1 MRRIVLALITLLV
14 CQQAAFAQR
23 NIETR
28 LGYSYND
35 DFQFSDEWQYLST
48 DIYLFNGNRFTRVL
62 NELETGARK
71 PKEKYGNVLEYLMI
85 TAQLKNMKVFG
96 NDDIVYPLYNFAI
109 DQDKSNYKTQVSDHQ
124 EVVRII
130 DKMPLGSASNSIDAV
145 INAKAI
151 TNGQS
156 DQVFN
161 LVANQLVAISKLTS
175 PSGAVL
181 SLVGEFGNLLNSR
194 ANRKEYKFSSTIRL
208 YEGQDF
214 DTRLHSVRIYVF
226 VPNDVKKV
234 DIKSVKLADYLQK
247 NPNKLDR
254 RMLEEMTNYKD
265 YPYMIVA
272 NYKSLY
278 KMDVLTG
285 DEITLDLI
293 EKRKLKIQTAY
304 DKQLINDETFR
315 QEKLFVEY
323 LRTFADMKQNLNTY
337 RLNYRNNSADINA
350 KNLFS
355 IVQEY
360 KRLKG
365 IFDAREK
372 EFAKN
377 STYQNIFRPEYE
389 SILTN
394 ADLYL
399 EADHNLKNGKLLVN
413 TLRELEND
421 PKSWNTPEKRE
432 AALTRLHAIE
442 LPKKEV
448 LSASVEGEAI
458 VRLTQRLEELQYT
471 EVFQKD
477 VQKLTSS
484 EANDETIPQRNALLE
499 KVGASK
505 CVSCREKVREAVTEY
520 NKRYD
525 GFRLKQAL
533 QKKDELK
540 LQADATVLKYLKR
553 QVCIENN
560 LQLATASAN
569 NNLDQY
575 ISRIYERNTELGKSI
590 KMLDSLSKV
599 DFKDQQLDKVQEY
612 NARLQHQIKEVEQG
626 FEVIKTLDKNLYS
639 CEDAS

>member
-1 MRRIVLALITLLV
+1 MRKILLALLALLV
-14 CQQAAFAQR
+14 CQQAVFAQR
-23 NIETR
+23 TIETR

-35 DFQFSDEWQYLST
+35 DFEFSDEWQYLST
-48 DIYLFNGNRFTRVL
+48 DIYLFNGNKFTRVL
-62 NELETGARK
+62 NELETGRRK
-71 PKEKYGNVLEYLMI
+71 PKKKYGNVLEYLMI

-96 NDDIVYPLYNFAI
+96 NDDIVYPLYNFAVE
-109 DQDKSNYKTQVSDHQ
+109 QDRNDYKTQVSDHQ

-130 DKMPLGSASNSIDAV
+130 DKMPLGSANNNIDAV

-161 LVANQLVAISKLTS
+161 LVANQLMAISKLTT

-181 SLVGEFGNLLNSR
+181 SLVGEFGNLLNAR
-194 ANRKEYKFSSTIRL
+194 ASRKEYKFSSTIRL

-234 DIKSVKLADYLQK
+234 DIKTVKLADYLQK

-254 RMLEEMTNYKD
+254 RQLEEMTGYKD
-265 YPYMIVA
+265 YPYMVVA

-293 EKRKLKIQTAY
+293 EKRKQKIQAAY
-304 DKQLINDETFR
+304 EQQLINDETYR
-315 QEKLFVEY
+315 QEKLFIEY
-323 LRTFADMKQNLNTY
+323 LRSFADMKQNLNTY

-350 KNLFS
+350 KNLFG

-365 IFDAREK
+365 IFDARQK

-377 STYQNIFRPEYE
+377 STYQNIFRKEYE
-389 SILTN
+389 NILTN

-399 EADHNLKNGKLLVN
+399 EGDHNLKNGKMLVN

-432 AALTRLHAIE
+432 AALARLHAIE
-442 LPKKEV
+442 LPKPEV
-448 LSASVEGEAI
+448 LTASVEGEAI
-458 VRLTQRLEELQYT
+458 VRLTQKLEEQQYA

-477 VQKLTSS
+477 VQRLGST
-484 EANDETIPQRNALLE
+484 EANDETMPQRNALLE
-499 KVGASK
+499 KASASK
-505 CVSCREKVREAVTEY
+505 CQACREKVREVITDY

-525 GFRLKQAL
+525 SFKLKQAL
-533 QKKDELK
+533 KKKEELN
-540 LQADATVLKYLKR
+540 QHAEATVFKFLKR
-553 QVCIENN
+553 QLCIENN
-560 LQLATASAN
+560 LQTASATTDDA
-569 NNLDQY
+569 LDQY
-575 ISRIYERNTELGKSI
+575 ISRMHEKNAELGKSI
-590 KMLDSLSKV
+590 QMLDAMNKVELSEER
-599 DFKDQQLDKVQEY
+599 LDKVLEY
-612 NARLQHQIKEVEQG
+612 NARLQHQVQEVEKN
-626 FEVIKTLDKNLYS
+626 FEVLYTLDKGLCS
-639 CEDAS
+639 CDEAG

>member
-1 MRRIVLALITLLV
+1 MRKLVLALVTLLV
-14 CQQAAFAQR
+14 CQQAVFAQR

-35 DFQFSDEWQYLST
+35 DFEFSDEWQYLST

-62 NELETGARK
+62 NELETGSRK
-71 PKEKYGNVLEYLMI
+71 PKKKYGNVLEYLMI

-109 DQDKSNYKTQVSDHQ
+109 DQDKNDYKTQVSDHQ

-130 DKMPLGSASNSIDAV
+130 DKMPLGSANNNIDAV

-161 LVANQLVAISKLTS
+161 LVANQLMAISKLTT
-175 PSGAVL
+175 PTGAVL
-181 SLVGEFGNLLNSR
+181 SLVGEFGNLLNAR
-194 ANRKEYKFSSTIRL
+194 ASRKEYKFSSTIRL

-234 DIKSVKLADYLQK
+234 DIKTVKLADYLQK

-254 RMLEEMTNYKD
+254 RQLEEMTGYKD
-265 YPYMIVA
+265 YPYMVVA

-285 DEITLDLI
+285 DEVTLDLI
-293 EKRKLKIQTAY
+293 EKRKQKIQAAY
-304 DKQLINDETFR
+304 EQQLINDETFR
-315 QEKLFVEY
+315 QEKLFIEF
-323 LRTFADMKQNLNTY
+323 LRSFADMKHNLNTY
-337 RLNYRNNSADINA
+337 RLNYRNNSAEINS
-350 KNLFS
+350 KNLFG

-365 IFDAREK
+365 IYDAREK
-372 EFAKN
+372 EFSKN
-377 STYQNIFRPEYE
+377 STYQNIFRSEYE

-421 PKSWNTPEKRE
+421 PKSWQSPEKRE
-432 AALTRLHAIE
+432 AALARLYAIE
-442 LPKKEV
+442 LPKKEF

-458 VRLTQRLEELQYT
+458 VRLTQKLEERQYN
-471 EVFQKD
+471 EVFMKD
-477 VQKLTSS
+477 VQNLGST
-484 EANDETIPQRNALLE
+484 EANDETMPQRNALLE
-499 KVGASK
+499 KATASK
-505 CVSCREKVREAVTEY
+505 CQSCREKVREAITDY

-525 GFRLKQAL
+525 IYKLKQAL
-533 QKKDELK
+533 KKKEELN
-540 LQADATVLKYLKR
+540 LNAEATVFKYLKR
-553 QVCIENN
+553 QLCIESN
-560 LQLATASAN
+560 LQTVSASTN
-569 NNLDQY
+569 DNLDQY
-575 ISRIYERNTELGKSI
+575 ISRMHEKNGELGKSI
-590 KMLDSLSKV
+590 KMLDSLNKKELSEV
-599 DFKDQQLDKVQEY
+599 RLDRVQEY
-612 NARLQHQIKEVEQG
+612 NARLQHQIQEVEKN
-626 FEVIKTLDKNLYS
+626 FDILYNLDKSICN

>member
-1 MRRIVLALITLLV
+1 MRRIISALVILLV
-14 CQQAAFAQR
+14 CQQAVLAQR

-48 DIYLFNGNRFTRVL
+48 DIYLYNGNKFTRVI
-62 NELETGARK
+62 NELETGKRK
-71 PKEKYGNVLEYLMI
+71 PKKKYGNVLEYLMI
-85 TAQLKNMKVFG
+85 TAQLKNMKLFG

-109 DQDKSNYKTQVSDHQ
+109 DQDKNDYKTQVSDHQ

-130 DKMPLGSASNSIDAV
+130 DKMPLGSTNNNIDAV

-161 LVANQLVAISKLTS
+161 LVANQLMAISKLTT
-175 PSGAVL
+175 PTGAVL

-194 ANRKEYKFSSTIRL
+194 ASRKEYKFSSTIRL

-234 DIKSVKLADYLQK
+234 DIKTVKLTDYLQK

-254 RMLEEMTNYKD
+254 RQLEEMTGYKD
-265 YPYMIVA
+265 YPYMVVA

-285 DEITLDLI
+285 DEVTLDLI
-293 EKRKLKIQTAY
+293 EKRKLKIQAAY
-304 DKQLINDETFR
+304 DQQLINDETFR
-315 QEKLFVEY
+315 QEKLFIEY
-323 LRTFADMKQNLNTY
+323 LRSFADMKHNLNTY
-337 RLNYRNNSADINA
+337 RLNYRNNSAEINS
-350 KNLFS
+350 KNLFG

-360 KRLKG
+360 KRLRG

-377 STYQNIFRPEYE
+377 STYQNIFRSEYE

-421 PKSWNTPEKRE
+421 PKSWNSPDKRE
-432 AALTRLHAIE
+432 AALARLYAIE
-442 LPKKEV
+442 LPKQEF

-458 VRLTQRLEELQYT
+458 VRLTQKLEERQYG

-477 VQKLTSS
+477 VQQLGST
-484 EANDETIPQRNALLE
+484 EANDETMPQRNALLE
-499 KVGASK
+499 KASASK
-505 CVSCREKVREAVTEY
+505 CKTCREKVREAITDY

-525 GFRLKQAL
+525 SFKLKQAL
-533 QKKDELK
+533 KKKEELN
-540 LQADATVLKYLKR
+540 QNAEATVFKFLKR
-553 QVCIENN
+553 QLCIESN
-560 LQLATASAN
+560 LQMASASTSDG
-569 NNLDQY
+569 LDKY
-575 ISRIYERNTELGKSI
+575 ISRMHEKNSELGKSI
-590 KMLDSLSKV
+590 KMLDAMNKKELAEER
-599 DFKDQQLDKVQEY
+599 LDKVQEY
-612 NARLQHQIKEVEQG
+612 NARLQHQIQEVEKD
-626 FEVIKTLDKNLYS
+626 FDVIYTLDKSLCN

>member
-1 MRRIVLALITLLV
+1 MRRKFLALVLLLV
-14 CQQAAFAQR
+14 CQQAVYAQR

-35 DFQFSDEWQYLST
+35 DYQFSDEWQYLST
-48 DIYLFNGNRFTRVL
+48 DIYLYNGNKFTRVL
-62 NELETGARK
+62 NELETGSRK
-71 PKEKYGNVLEYLMI
+71 PKKKYGNVLEYLMI
-85 TAQLKNMKVFG
+85 TAQLKNMKLFG

-109 DQDKSNYKTQVSDHQ
+109 DQDKNDYKTQVSDHQ

-130 DKMPLGSASNSIDAV
+130 DKMPLGSANNNIDAV

-161 LVANQLVAISKLTS
+161 LVANQLMAISKLTTPTS
-175 PSGAVL
+175 AVL

-194 ANRKEYKFSSTIRL
+194 ASRKEYKFSSTIRL

-234 DIKSVKLADYLQK
+234 DIKTVKLTDYLQK

-254 RMLEEMTNYKD
+254 RELEEMTGYKD
-265 YPYMIVA
+265 YPFMVVA

-285 DEITLDLI
+285 DEVTLDLI

-304 DKQLINDETFR
+304 DQQLINDETFR
-315 QEKLFVEY
+315 QEKLFVEF
-323 LRTFADMKQNLNTY
+323 LRSFADMKQNLNTY

-350 KNLFS
+350 KNLFG

-377 STYQNIFRPEYE
+377 STYQNIFRSEYE

-399 EADHNLKNGKLLVN
+399 EADHNLKNGKLLVS

-421 PKSWNTPEKRE
+421 PKAWNTPEKRE
-432 AALTRLHAIE
+432 AALVRLYAIE
-442 LPKKEV
+442 LPKREV

-458 VRLTQRLEELQYT
+458 VRLTQKLEELQYS

-477 VQKLTSS
+477 VQVLSNT
-484 EANDETIPQRNALLE
+484 EANDETMQQRNSLLE
-499 KVGASK
+499 KASASK
-505 CVSCREKVREAVTEY
+505 CQSCRDKVREAISDY

-525 GFRLKQAL
+525 SFKLKQAL
-533 QKKDELK
+533 KKKEELN
-540 LQADATVLKYLKR
+540 QSAEATVFKFLKR
-553 QVCIENN
+553 QLCIENN
-560 LQLATASAN
+560 LQMASASTN
-569 NNLDQY
+569 NGLDQY
-575 ISRIYERNTELGKSI
+575 ISRMYEKNNEFGKSI
-590 KMLDSLSKV
+590 KMLDALNKKELSEER
-599 DFKDQQLDKVQEY
+599 LDKVQEY
-612 NARLQHQIKEVEQG
+612 NARLQHQMQEVEKD
-626 FEVIKTLDKNLYS
+626 FDVIYTLDKGLCN

>member
-1 MRRIVLALITLLV
+1 MRRIISALVILLV
-14 CQQAAFAQR
+14 CQQAVFAQR

-48 DIYLFNGNRFTRVL
+48 DIYLYNGNKFTRVL
-62 NELETGARK
+62 NELETGSRK
-71 PKEKYGNVLEYLMI
+71 PKKKYGNVLEYLMI

-109 DQDKSNYKTQVSDHQ
+109 DQDKNDYKTQVSDHQ

-130 DKMPLGSASNSIDAV
+130 DKMPLGSATNNIDAV

-161 LVANQLVAISKLTS
+161 LVANQLMAISKLTS
-175 PSGAVL
+175 PSTAVL

-194 ANRKEYKFSSTIRL
+194 ASRKEYKFSSTIRL

-226 VPNDVKKV
+226 VPSDVKKV
-234 DIKSVKLADYLQK
+234 DIKTVKLTDYLQK

-254 RMLEEMTNYKD
+254 RQLEEMTGYKD
-265 YPYMIVA
+265 YPFMVVA

-285 DEITLDLI
+285 DEVTLDLI
-293 EKRKLKIQTAY
+293 EKRKLKIQAAY
-304 DKQLINDETFR
+304 DQQLINDETFR
-315 QEKLFVEY
+315 QEKLFVEF
-323 LRTFADMKQNLNTY
+323 LRSFADMKHNLNTY

-350 KNLFS
+350 KNLFG

-377 STYQNIFRPEYE
+377 STYQNIFRSEYE
-389 SILTN
+389 SILVN

-399 EADHNLKNGKLLVN
+399 EGDHNLKNGKLLVN

-432 AALTRLHAIE
+432 AALTRLYAIE
-442 LPKKEV
+442 LPKKEF
-448 LSASVEGEAI
+448 LTASVEGEAI
-458 VRLTQRLEELQYT
+458 VRLTQKLEELQYN
-471 EVFQKD
+471 EVFMKE
-477 VQKLTSS
+477 VQNLGST
-484 EANDETIPQRNALLE
+484 EANDQTMPQRNTLLE
-499 KVGASK
+499 KAGATK
-505 CVSCREKVREAVTEY
+505 CQSCREKVREAITDY

-525 GFRLKQAL
+525 SFKLKQAL
-533 QKKDELK
+533 KKKEELNRS
-540 LQADATVLKYLKR
+540 AEATVFKYLKR
-553 QVCIENN
+553 QLCIESN
-560 LQLATASAN
+560 LQMATASTN
-569 NNLDQY
+569 DTLDQY
-575 ISRIYERNTELGKSI
+575 VSRMHEKNGELGKSI
-590 KMLDSLSKV
+590 KMLDALNKRELTEER
-599 DFKDQQLDKVQEY
+599 LDKVQEY
-612 NARLQHQIKEVEQG
+612 NARLQHQIQEVEKN
-626 FEVIKTLDKNLYS
+626 FEVIYTLDKSLSS

>member
-1 MRRIVLALITLLV
+1 MKRILLALALLLVV
-14 CQQAAFAQR
+14 CQQAVFAQR

-62 NELETGARK
+62 NELETGSRK
-71 PKEKYGNVLEYLMI
+71 PKKKYGNVLEYLMI

-109 DQDKSNYKTQVSDHQ
+109 DQSKNDYKAQVSDHQ

-161 LVANQLVAISKLTS
+161 LVANQLMNISKLTS
-175 PSGAVL
+175 PTGAVL
-181 SLVGEFGNLLNSR
+181 SLVGEFGSLLSAR
-194 ANRKEYKFSSTIRL
+194 ASRKEYKFSSTIRL

-226 VPNDVKKV
+226 VPSDVKKV
-234 DIKSVKLADYLQK
+234 DIKTVKLTDYLEK
-247 NPNKLDR
+247 HPNKLDR
-254 RMLEEMTNYKD
+254 RQLEEMTGYKD
-265 YPYMIVA
+265 YPFMVVA

-285 DEITLDLI
+285 DEVTLDLI
-293 EKRKLKIQTAY
+293 EKRKQKIQAAY
-304 DKQLINDETFR
+304 EKQLINDETFR

-323 LRTFADMKQNLNTY
+323 LRVFADMKHNLNTY
-337 RLNYRNNSADINA
+337 RLNYRNNSPEINA

-360 KRLKG
+360 KRLRG
-365 IFDAREK
+365 TFDAREK

-377 STYQNIFRPEYE
+377 STYQNIFRSEYE
-389 SILTN
+389 SILNN

-421 PKSWNTPEKRE
+421 PKSWNSPEKRE
-432 AALTRLHAIE
+432 AALARLYAIE
-442 LPKKEV
+442 LPKASY

-458 VRLTQRLEELQYT
+458 VRLTAKLEEQQYN

-477 VQKLTSS
+477 VQRLSGA
-484 EANDETIPQRNALLE
+484 EASDETLPQRNALLE
-499 KVGASK
+499 KTTSSK
-505 CVSCREKVREAVTEY
+505 CQTCREKVREAITDY

-525 GFRLKQAL
+525 SFKLKQAL
-533 QKKDELK
+533 QKKEGLN
-540 LQADATVLKYLKR
+540 QTAEATVFKYLKH
-553 QVCIENN
+553 QLCIENN
-560 LQLATASAN
+560 LQTASESTN
-569 NNLDQY
+569 QMLDQY
-575 ISRIYERNTELGKSI
+575 ISRMYEKNTEL
-590 KMLDSLSKV
+590 
-599 DFKDQQLDKVQEY
+599 
-612 NARLQHQIKEVEQG
+612 
-626 FEVIKTLDKNLYS
+626 
-639 CEDAS
+639 

>member
-85 TAQLKNMKVFG
+85 TAQLKNMKIFG

-109 DQDKSNYKTQVSDHQ
+109 DQEKSNYKTQVSDHQ

-130 DKMPLGSASNSIDAV
+130 DKMPLGPASNSIDAV

-156 DQVFN
+156 DQVFG

-175 PSGAVL
+175 PSSAVL
-181 SLVGEFGNLLNSR
+181 SLVGEFGNLLNSS
-194 ANRKEYKFSSTIRL
+194 ASRKEYKFSSTIRL

-226 VPNDVKKV
+226 VPSDVKKV

-285 DEITLDLI
+285 DEVTLDLI

-323 LRTFADMKQNLNTY
+323 LRSFADMKQNLNTY

-377 STYQNIFRPEYE
+377 STYLNIFRSEYE

-458 VRLTQRLEELQYT
+458 MRLTQRLEELQYN

-477 VQKLTSS
+477 VQKLTTT
-484 EANDETIPQRNALLE
+484 EASDETIPQRNALLE
-499 KVGASK
+499 KVGSSK

-525 GFRLKQAL
+525 SFRLKQAL

-569 NNLDQY
+569 DNLDQY

-599 DFKDQQLDKVQEY
+599 ELKDQQLDKVQEY

>member
-1 MRRIVLALITLLV
+1 MRRLILALITLLV

-265 YPYMIVA
+265 YPYMVVA

-540 LQADATVLKYLKR
+540 LNAEATVFKFLKR
-553 QVCIENN
+553 QVCIESN
-560 LQLATASAN
+560 LQLASASAN
-569 NNLDQY
+569 DNLDQY
-575 ISRIYERNTELGKSI
+575 ISRMYEKNNELGKSI

-599 DFKDQQLDKVQEY
+599 ELKDRQLDMVLEY
-612 NARLQHQIKEVEQG
+612 NSRLQNQIREVEKD
-626 FEVIKTLDKNLYS
+626 FEIIKTLDKNLYN
-639 CEDAS
+639 CEDGS

>member
-48 DIYLFNGNRFTRVL
+48 DIYLFNGNKFTRVL

-85 TAQLKNMKVFG
+85 TAQLKNMKIFG

-130 DKMPLGSASNSIDAV
+130 DKMPLGPASNSIDAV

-156 DQVFN
+156 DQVFG

-175 PSGAVL
+175 PSSAVL
-181 SLVGEFGNLLNSR
+181 SLVGEFGNLLNSS
-194 ANRKEYKFSSTIRL
+194 ASRKEYKFSSTIRL

-226 VPNDVKKV
+226 VPSDVKKV

-293 EKRKLKIQTAY
+293 EKRKLKIQAAY
-304 DKQLINDETFR
+304 DKQLINDETYR

-323 LRTFADMKQNLNTY
+323 LRSFADMKQNLNTY

-377 STYQNIFRPEYE
+377 STYRNIFRSEYE
-389 SILTN
+389 SIMTN

-458 VRLTQRLEELQYT
+458 MRLTQRLEELQYN

-477 VQKLTSS
+477 VQKLATT

-499 KVGASK
+499 KVGTSK

-569 NNLDQY
+569 DNLDQY

-599 DFKDQQLDKVQEY
+599 ELRDQQLDKVQEY

>member
-1 MRRIVLALITLLV
+1 MRKIISALIILLV
-14 CQQAAFAQR
+14 SQQATFAQR

-35 DFQFSDEWQYLST
+35 EYQFSDEWQYLST
-48 DIYLFNGNRFTRVL
+48 DIYLFNGNKFTRVL
-62 NELETGARK
+62 NELETGSRK
-71 PKEKYGNVLEYLMI
+71 PKKKYGNVLEYLMI

-96 NDDIVYPLYNFAI
+96 NDEIVYPLYNFAI
-109 DQDKSNYKTQVSDHQ
+109 DQDKNDYKTQVSDHQ

-130 DKMPLGSASNSIDAV
+130 DKMPLGSATNNIDAA

-161 LVANQLVAISKLTS
+161 LVANQLMAISKLTT
-175 PSGAVL
+175 PTGAVL

-194 ANRKEYKFSSTIRL
+194 ASRKEYKFSSTIRL

-226 VPNDVKKV
+226 VPSDVKKV
-234 DIKSVKLADYLQK
+234 DIKTVKLTDYLQK

-254 RMLEEMTNYKD
+254 RQLEEMTGYKD
-265 YPYMIVA
+265 YPFMVVA

-285 DEITLDLI
+285 DEVTLDLI

-304 DKQLINDETFR
+304 DQQLINDETFR
-315 QEKLFVEY
+315 QEKLFVEF
-323 LRTFADMKQNLNTY
+323 LRSFADMKQNLNTY

-350 KNLFS
+350 KNLFG

-360 KRLKG
+360 KRLRG

-372 EFAKN
+372 EFARN
-377 STYQNIFRPEYE
+377 STYQNIFRSEYE

-432 AALTRLHAIE
+432 AALARLYAIE

-458 VRLTQRLEELQYT
+458 VRLTQKLEEQQYS

-477 VQKLTSS
+477 VQRLGAT
-484 EANDETIPQRNALLE
+484 EANDETMAQRNTLLE
-499 KVGASK
+499 KASASK
-505 CVSCREKVREAVTEY
+505 CQTCREKVREAITDY

-525 GFRLKQAL
+525 SFKLRQAL
-533 QKKDELK
+533 KKKEELN
-540 LQADATVLKYLKR
+540 QSAEATVFKFLKR
-553 QVCIENN
+553 QLCIANN
-560 LQLATASAN
+560 LQLASASTN
-569 NNLDQY
+569 DSLDQY
-575 ISRIYERNTELGKSI
+575 ISRMHEKNNELGKSI
-590 KMLDSLSKV
+590 KMLDSLNKRELTEER
-599 DFKDQQLDKVQEY
+599 LDKVQEY
-612 NARLQHQIKEVEQG
+612 NARLQHQIQEVEKD
-626 FEVIKTLDKNLYS
+626 FEVIYTLDKSLCN

>member
-85 TAQLKNMKVFG
+85 TAQLKNMKIFG

-109 DQDKSNYKTQVSDHQ
+109 DQEKSNYKTQVSDHQ

-130 DKMPLGSASNSIDAV
+130 DKMPLGPASNSIDAV

-156 DQVFN
+156 DQVFG

-175 PSGAVL
+175 PSSAVL
-181 SLVGEFGNLLNSR
+181 SLVGEFGNLLNSS
-194 ANRKEYKFSSTIRL
+194 ASRKEYKFSSTIRL

-226 VPNDVKKV
+226 VPSDVKKV

-285 DEITLDLI
+285 DEVTLDLI

-323 LRTFADMKQNLNTY
+323 LRSFADMKQNLNTY

-377 STYQNIFRPEYE
+377 STYLNIFRSEYE

-458 VRLTQRLEELQYT
+458 MRLTQRLEELQYN

-477 VQKLTSS
+477 VQKLTAT
-484 EANDETIPQRNALLE
+484 EASDETIPQRNALLE
-499 KVGASK
+499 KVGSSK

-525 GFRLKQAL
+525 SFRLKQAL

-569 NNLDQY
+569 DNLDQY

-599 DFKDQQLDKVQEY
+599 ELKDQQLDKVQEY